1 MTARSPAL
9 ALFLALLSFLSL
21 ARVAFAEPYPSH
33 PVTFIVPFPA
43 GGPTDTL
50 GRIIGEAMTRAL
62 GQSVV
67 IDNASG
73 AGGTLGTAKVARAP
87 ADGYTV
93 CVGQLNS
100 HVFGP
105 AVYNPPYDVVGDFE
119 PVGMISISG
128 LMMVGRADLPAKTLP
143 ELVAWMK
150 AKPEPATFATIG
162 AGSPG
167 NIWTAGF
174 TKMTGAHFQLIP
186 YRGAAPAIQDMLA
199 GRIDLTALEASNL
212 QPHVQAGKMKAYAIL
227 SAQRWKMAPDVPT
240 MAEQGFPGYEM
251 PFWTGLFVRTGPPPE
266 AIARLN
272 AALVESLNDPMVIKR
287 IDELGQELPAPD
299 QRTPQ
304 ALGARHRADIEKWWP
319 LVKAA
324 NIKVE

>member
-1 MTARSPAL
+1 MAARVLVL
-9 ALFLALLSFLSL
+9 ALVALLSL
-21 ARVAFAEPYPSH
+21 ARVAAAEPYPSH
-33 PVTFIVPFPA
+33 PVTIVVPFPA

-50 GRIIGEAMTRAL
+50 GRIIGDRMTRSL

-73 AGGTLGTAKVARAP
+73 AGGTVGTAQVARAP
-87 ADGYTV
+87 ADGYTI

-105 AVYNPPYDVVGDFE
+105 AVYATPYDVVADFE
-119 PVGMISISG
+119 PVGMISISA
-128 LMMVGRADLPAKTLP
+128 LMMIGRADLPAKDLT

-150 AKPEPATFATIG
+150 AKPEPATFATVG
-162 AGSPG
+162 AGSPAHV
-167 NIWTAGF
+167 WTVGF
-174 TKMTGAHFQLIP
+174 TKMTGARFQLIP
-186 YRGAAPAIQDMLA
+186 YRGAAPSIQDMLA
-199 GRIDLTALEASNL
+199 GRIDLSALEASNL
-212 QPHVQAGKMKAYAIL
+212 LPHVQAGKLKAYAIL
-227 SAQRWKMAPDVPT
+227 STRRWKMAPDIPT
-240 MAEQGFPGYEM
+240 MAEQGLSGYEM
-251 PFWTGLFVRTGPPPE
+251 PFWTGLFVRKGTPSE

-272 AALVESLNDPMVIKR
+272 AALVESLDDPAVIKR
-287 IDELGQELPAPD
+287 ITELGQELPAPD

>member
-1 MTARSPAL
+1 MTARILVSA
-9 ALFLALLSFLSL
+9 FLALLAL
-21 ARVAFAEPYPSH
+21 ARAAAAETYPSH
-33 PVTFIVPFPA
+33 PITLVVPFPA

-50 GRIIGEAMTRAL
+50 GRIIGERMTRSL

-73 AGGTLGTAKVARAP
+73 AGGTVGTAKVARAP
-87 ADGYTV
+87 ADGYTI

-105 AVYNPPYDVVGDFE
+105 SVYATPYDVVGDFE
-119 PVGMISISG
+119 PVGMISISA
-128 LMMVGRADLPAKTLP
+128 LMMVGRADLPAKDMT

-150 AKPEPATFATIG
+150 AKPEPATFATVG
-162 AGSPG
+162 SGSPTH
-167 NIWTAGF
+167 IWTVGF
-174 TKMTGAHFQLIP
+174 TKMTGARFQLIP
-186 YRGAAPAIQDMLA
+186 YRGAAPAIQDILA
-199 GRIDLTALEASNL
+199 GRIDATGLEASNL
-212 QPHVQAGKMKAYAIL
+212 LPHVQAGKMKAYAIL
-227 SAQRWKMAPDVPT
+227 SAKRWRLAPDVPT

-251 PFWTGLFVRTGPPPE
+251 PFWTGLFVRKGTPTE
-266 AIARLN
+266 ALARLN
-272 AALVESLNDPMVIKR
+272 AALVESLDDPAVIKR

-324 NIKVE
+324 NIKAE

>member
-1 MTARSPAL
+1 MAARVLVL
-9 ALFLALLSFLSL
+9 ALVALLSL
-21 ARVAFAEPYPSH
+21 ARVATAEPYPSH
-33 PVTFIVPFPA
+33 PVTIVVPFPA

-50 GRIIGEAMTRAL
+50 GRIIGDRMTRSL

-73 AGGTLGTAKVARAP
+73 AGGTVGTAKVARAA
-87 ADGYTV
+87 ADGYTI

-105 AVYNPPYDVVGDFE
+105 AVYATPYDVVADFE
-119 PVGMISISG
+119 PVGMISISA
-128 LMMVGRADLPAKTLP
+128 LMMIGRADLPAKDLT

-150 AKPEPATFATIG
+150 AKPEPATFATVG
-162 AGSPG
+162 AGSPAHV
-167 NIWTAGF
+167 WTVGF
-174 TKMTGAHFQLIP
+174 TKMTGARFQLIP
-186 YRGAAPAIQDMLA
+186 YRGAAPSIQDMLA
-199 GRIDLTALEASNL
+199 GRIDLSALEASNL
-212 QPHVQAGKMKAYAIL
+212 LPHVQAGKLKAYAIL
-227 SAQRWKMAPDVPT
+227 STRRWKMAPDIPT
-240 MAEQGFPGYEM
+240 MAEQGLSGYEM
-251 PFWTGLFVRTGPPPE
+251 PFWTGLFVRKGTPPE

-272 AALVESLNDPMVIKR
+272 AALVESLDDPAVIKR
-287 IDELGQELPAPD
+287 ITELGQELPATD

>member
-1 MTARSPAL
+1 MTARAL
-9 ALFLALLSFLSL
+9 VLALLASLAL
-21 ARVAFAEPYPSH
+21 ARVAAAEPYPSH
-33 PVTFIVPFPA
+33 PITLVVPFPA

-50 GRIIGEAMTRAL
+50 GRIIGERMTRAL

-73 AGGTLGTAKVARAP
+73 AGGTVGTAKVARAP
-87 ADGYTV
+87 ADGYTI

-105 AVYNPPYDVVGDFE
+105 SVYATPYDVVGDFE
-119 PVGMISISG
+119 PVGMISISA
-128 LMMVGRADLPAKTLP
+128 LMMVGRADLPAKDLT

-150 AKPEPATFATIG
+150 AKPEPATFATVG
-162 AGSPG
+162 SGSPAH
-167 NIWTAGF
+167 IWTVGF
-174 TKMTGAHFQLIP
+174 TKVTGARFQLIP
-186 YRGAAPAIQDMLA
+186 YRGAAPSIQDMLA

-212 QPHVQAGKMKAYAIL
+212 LPHVQAGKMKAYALL
-227 SAQRWKMAPDVPT
+227 SAKRWRMAPEVPT

-251 PFWTGLFVRTGPPPE
+251 PFWTGLFVRKGTPPE

-272 AALVESLNDPMVIKR
+272 AALVESLEDPAVIKR
-287 IDELGQELPAPD
+287 IDELGQDIPPPVE
-299 QRTPQ
+299 RTPQ

-324 NIKVE
+324 NIKAE